1 MLKVGAKNPHF
12 TVEKEVRNL
21 ILLKEI
27 SYAKS
32 SPRICI
38 TICKLLAPEYQMTC
52 PSKAI
57 TGSPVCFPV
66 LAWPLSY
73 PPPNSHS
80 SDSCSVFPTFQ
91 LHCHLW
97 LLTIRPFLSDQFRNQ
112 LHQKAILVP
121 WVKWKFSLFRFYYMD
136 NCWKFSHL
144 RLYVTFLPSFFLPC
158 N

>member
-32 SPRICI
+32 SPQICI

-91 LHCHLW
+91 LHCHLTSNNTTLSFRPIQKPTPPESHSCSLSEMKVFRLQI
-97 LLTIRPFLSDQFRNQ
+97 LLHRQLLKVLSSYF
-112 LHQKAILVP
+112 
-121 WVKWKFSLFRFYYMD
+121 M
-136 NCWKFSHL
+136 
-144 RLYVTFLPSFFLPC
+144 
-158 N
+158 